1 MSYNN
6 DPFTKLQAA
15 QPVQSKSGKYLQL
28 TPACDVKIVAPKYL
42 DTPILPL
49 DMLTLISGRAGTG
62 KSTFALHKL
71 AQATTGTLNGDYKGK
86 PINVAIF
93 AREDT
98 LGMQCARLKAA
109 GADMSRV
116 FFDEPYFLT
125 KNYEGVEE
133 HVDTVTS
140 ITEDLE
146 ALETVL
152 ASHDIKLALIDPL
165 NSYMDGDTNRKD
177 DVRKALDPLA
187 RMAQRPN
194 TSIIGIL
201 HLNKG
206 GGYASDKISGSHA
219 FRDVAR
225 SVLLVAKDDETGKC
239 FITLDK
245 CQYSPEQG
253 ASWTFQLESVKIPT
267 DDNATMNVARISNL
281 ETSKTSAGEII
292 NANQMRDIDA
302 AASARLD
309 ESTSDVLAFII
320 SLLEDNGGKL
330 ETQEIKK
337 EAIAAGYTWS
347 QCTNARARHK
357 EKIKSTQ
364 VKQYVYMWELVKD
377 PTAEQNTF
385 ITLINDDKREPNDS
399 NTFPTFITFPKEN
412 EKRDACTPV
421 INVRSVR
428 NVNDSN
434 ASRLSPVIN
443 VRSVNMSE
451 PNSELPQYPDKK
463 DFPNYS
469 TEQLEY
475 LVNNKSGLW
484 NLYASEEINK
494 RKNSEQ
500 AKGAQK

>member
-62 KSTFALHKL
+62 KSTFALYKL

-187 RMAQRPN
+187 RMAQRLN

-253 ASWTFQLESVKIPT
+253 ASWTFQLESVQIPT
-267 DDNATMNVARISNL
+267 DDNATMSVARISNL

-347 QCTNARARHK
+347 QCTNVRYRHK

-364 VKQYVYMWELVKD
+364 EGQHKYMWKLVED
-377 PTAEQNTF
+377 PTAEQNTLL
-385 ITLINDDKREPNDS
+385 TLINDEKREPNDS
-399 NTFPTFITFPKEN
+399 NTFLTLPTFRTEN
-412 EKRDACTPV
+412 AKRDAYTP
-421 INVRSVR
+421 VR
-428 NVNDSN
+428 NVRNVRNDNDSN
-434 ASRLSPVIN
+434 ASRLSPVRN
-443 VRSVNMSE
+443 VRNVNTSE
-451 PNSELPQYPDKK
+451 SNSELPQYPDKN

-500 AKGAQK
+500 AKGAQQ

>member
-1 MSYNN
+1 MSYNQ

-42 DTPILPL
+42 DTPTLPL

-109 GADMSRV
+109 GADMNRV
-116 FFDEPYFLT
+116 FFDESYFLT
-125 KNYEGVEE
+125 KNHEGIEE

-140 ITEDLE
+140 IPEDLE

-152 ASHDIKLALIDPL
+152 ASHDIKLALVDPL

-187 RMAQRPN
+187 RMAQRLN

-245 CQYSPEQG
+245 CQYSQEQG
-253 ASWTFQLESVKIPT
+253 ASWTFQLESVEIPT
-267 DDNATMNVARISNL
+267 DDNTTMSVAKISNL
-281 ETSKTSAGEII
+281 ETSETSAGEII

-302 AASARLD
+302 ATSARLED
-309 ESTSDVLAFII
+309 STSDVLAFII
-320 SLLEDNGGKL
+320 DLLEGNGGKL
-330 ETQEIKK
+330 ETKEIKK
-337 EAIAAGYTWS
+337 EALAAGYTWA
-347 QCTNARARHK
+347 QCTNVRSRHK
-357 EKIKSTQ
+357 GKIKSTQ
-364 VKQYVYMWELVKD
+364 VKQYVYVWELIKD
-377 PTAEQNTF
+377 TTTEQNTF
-385 ITLINDDKREPNDS
+385 STLITNDKREPNDS
-399 NTFPTFITFPKEN
+399 NTLSTLITSPTEE
-412 EKRDACTPV
+412 EKRNTRTQ
-421 INVRSVR
+421 VRSVR
-428 NVNDSN
+428 SVINVNDSN
-434 ASRLSPVIN
+434 TSHLSQAIN
-443 VRSVNMSE
+443 VNNDDALSSLKG
-451 PNSELPQYPDKK
+451 LPQYPAK
-463 DFPNYS
+463 DDFKDLTTS
-469 TEQLEY
+469 QLDY
-475 LVNNKSGLW
+475 LISHRSGLW
-484 NLYASEEINK
+484 VKYASEEK
-494 RKNSEQ
+494 ALRE
-500 AKGAQK
+500 AQNNTK